1 MHVPLRYT
9 KARSLHLACLK
20 TPPTARGFAMIG
32 CRLSS
37 HWILTFTS
45 LAESSSYQ
53 FVILDMCALLDGYNI
68 RVCIKY
74 EIQKCMLCN
83 FTDESTVIF
92 SLLPVTHMTSK
103 YCNSLYILYLSQK
116 LFESSQPN

>member
-1 MHVPLRYT
+1 MKASQTKMYRLNFRLQQYSNRQNSVCLYLEGRLHVHVPLRYT

-45 LAESSSYQ
+45 LAESSSSI
-53 FVILDMCALLDGYNI
+53 VT
-68 RVCIKY
+68 R
-74 EIQKCMLCN
+74 
-83 FTDESTVIF
+83 STYF
-92 SLLPVTHMTSK
+92 KT
-103 YCNSLYILYLSQK
+103 
-116 LFESSQPN
+116 